1 MPTPPNAL
9 AELARRADRG
19 AATPSRRLKILA
31 RVDLPALL
39 RGYAVGDEACE
50 LAGYGPVA
58 VSAIRDL
65 MNTTDPFL
73 AAVVTKGK
81 SVVGVAHLG
90 RRPTVHQHSALE
102 WLHPT
107 CGVEG
112 CTSLTF
118 LETDHRQDWANTHT
132 TVFDLLDRL
141 CSHNHDSRPERTGPS
156 SRAAANERSFH
167 PTTRAIPATRMLHLS
182 RLHDARAQA
191 FRNQPQ
197 LEAPQSIR
205 A

>member
-1 MPTPPNAL
+1 MRSSPGASERVRPL
-9 AELARRADRG
+9 ADNKTHPKASGRV
-19 AATPSRRLKILA
+19 KILA

-65 MNTTDPFL
+65 MDTADPFL

-81 SVVGVAHLG
+81 DVVGVAHLG
-90 RRPTVHQHSALE
+90 RRPTAHQHSALE

-118 LETDHRQDWANTHT
+118 LETDHRQDWAKTHT
-132 TVFDLLDRL
+132 TVFELLDRL
-141 CSHNHDSRPERTGPS
+141 CRHHHDLKTKENWGLVEGRGKRAFVPPDDPRHP
-156 SRAAANERSFH
+156 RNAHPPPVAAA
-167 PTTRAIPATRMLHLS
+167 
-182 RLHDARAQA
+182 
-191 FRNQPQ
+191 
-197 LEAPQSIR
+197 
-205 A
+205 